1 MCARDEAHWQVSR
14 LQIQTV
20 LTTSRKR
27 HGGLGF
33 AQNIKASYAL
43 AAKLLLAIRRHA
55 RLMGI
60 PLPIP
65 TVGSLCSQHDDIMA
79 KTTQRHIVIAG
90 MSPF

>member
-14 LQIQTV
+14 PQMSTV

-43 AAKLLLAIRRHA
+43 AARLPLAIE
-55 RLMGI
+55 LPC
-60 PLPIP
+60 PLDGDFAPHTRIWFA
-65 TVGSLCSQHDDIMA
+65 TLTA
-79 KTTQRHIVIAG
+79 
-90 MSPF
+90 

>member
-27 HGGLGF
+27 HGGWGF

-43 AAKLLLAIRRHA
+43 AARLPLAIRRHA
-55 RLMGI
+55 HLMGI
-60 PLPIP
+60 SLPIP
-65 TVGSLCSQHDDIMA
+65 AVGSLRSQHDEIMA
-79 KTTQRHIVIAG
+79 EATRWQIVIAG
-90 MSPF
+90 MSSF